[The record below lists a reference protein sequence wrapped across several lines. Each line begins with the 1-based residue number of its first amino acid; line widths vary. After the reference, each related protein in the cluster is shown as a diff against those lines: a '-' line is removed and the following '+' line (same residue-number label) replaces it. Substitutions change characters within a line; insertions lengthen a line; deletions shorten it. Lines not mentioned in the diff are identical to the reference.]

1 MSYILDALK
10 RADADRERGHVPG
23 LHSQGEFHPATGPG
37 ASWRRPTAGVAA
49 VLVLLTAAALT
60 WWSLRTPETSEPTE
74 VRTAAASA
82 EPASADT
89 APSATPGL
97 PILAPE
103 PAVETPTPATAPA
116 PSAPP
121 RPQTG
126 QATSGAAEEN
136 VEADAEDMVDTAT
149 EAEDSVN
156 AVTTQPPP
164 PPPPPPSPS
173 PKSTLPLRPAAPRPM
188 ASADASGRP
197 PVKVSGSSYSL
208 NPAHRMLIANGKVVH
223 EGQEIEPGL
232 KLETVGPRSA
242 VLNHRGTLYNI
253 TY

>member
-37 ASWRRPTAGVAA
+37 ASWRSPTAGVAA

-60 WWSLRTPETSEPTE
+60 WWSLRTPEASEPIE
-74 VRTAAASA
+74 VRTATASA
-82 EPASADT
+82 EPASADP

-103 PAVETPTPATAPA
+103 PAVETPTPATAPS

-121 RPQTG
+121 RPQPG
-126 QATSGAAEEN
+126 QATSGVAEEN

-149 EAEDSVN
+149 EAEDTVN
-156 AVTTQPPP
+156 AVATQTPPQ
-164 PPPPPPSPS
+164 SPQ
-173 PKSTLPLRPAAPRPM
+173 STLPPRPAAPRPM
-188 ASADASGRP
+188 ATADASGRP
-197 PVKVSGSSYSL
+197 PVKVSGSSYSQ

>member
-23 LHSQGEFHPATGPG
+23 LHSQGEFHPPTGPG
-37 ASWRRPTAGVAA
+37 ASWRRLTVWGIA

-60 WWSLRTPETSEPTE
+60 WWSLRTPEASEPTE

-103 PAVETPTPATAPA
+103 PAVETPTPATAPP

-121 RPQTG
+121 RPQPG
-126 QATSGAAEEN
+126 PATSGVAEEN
-136 VEADAEDMVDTAT
+136 VEADAEDLVDTIT
-149 EAEDSVN
+149 EAEDTVN
-156 AVTTQPPP
+156 AVATQPPP
-164 PPPPPPSPS
+164 PSPQ
-173 PKSTLPLRPAAPRPM
+173 STLPPRTAVPRPM
-188 ASADASGRP
+188 ATADASGRP
-197 PVKVSGSSYSL
+197 PVKVSGSSYSQ

>member
-23 LHSQGEFHPATGPG
+23 LHSQGAFHPATGPG

-60 WWSLRTPETSEPTE
+60 WWSLRTPETSERTE

-89 APSATPGL
+89 APSAPPGL

-103 PAVETPTPATAPA
+103 PAVETPTPATAPP

-121 RPQTG
+121 RTQPG
-126 QATSGAAEEN
+126 QATSEVAEEN
-136 VEADAEDMVDTAT
+136 VETGAEDMVDNAT
-149 EAEDSVN
+149 EAEDTVN
-156 AVTTQPPP
+156 AVATQPPP
-164 PPPPPPSPS
+164 PSPQ
-173 PKSTLPLRPAAPRPM
+173 STLPSRPAAPRPM
-188 ASADASGRP
+188 ATADASGRP
-197 PVKVSGSSYSL
+197 PVKVSGSSYSQ

>member
-23 LHSQGEFHPATGPG
+23 LHSQGEFHPATEPG

-60 WWSLRTPETSEPTE
+60 WWSLRTPETSERTE

-164 PPPPPPSPS
+164 PPPPSPS
-173 PKSTLPLRPAAPRPM
+173 PKSTLPLRTAAPRPM
-188 ASADASGRP
+188 ATADASGRP
-197 PVKVSGSSYSL
+197 PVKVSGSSYSQ

>member
-23 LHSQGEFHPATGPG
+23 LHSQGELHPATGPG
-37 ASWRRPTAGVAA
+37 ASWRRPTVGVVAF
-49 VLVLLTAAALT
+49 LVLLTAAALT
-60 WWSLRTPETSEPTE
+60 WWSLRTPEASEPTE
-74 VRTAAASA
+74 ERTAAASA
-82 EPASADT
+82 EPASTDT
-89 APSATPGL
+89 AASTTPGL

-103 PAVETPTPATAPA
+103 PAVEAPTPATAPP

-121 RPQTG
+121 RPQPG
-126 QATSGAAEEN
+126 QATSGVAEEN
-136 VEADAEDMVDTAT
+136 VEADAEDLVDTAT
-149 EAEDSVN
+149 EAEDTVN
-156 AVTTQPPP
+156 AVATQ
-164 PPPPPPSPS
+164 PPSPS
-173 PKSTLPLRPAAPRPM
+173 PQSTLPPRPAAPRPM
-188 ASADASGRP
+188 ATADASGRP
-197 PVKVSGSSYSL
+197 PVKVSGSSYSQ

>member
-60 WWSLRTPETSEPTE
+60 WWSLRTPETSERTE

-82 EPASADT
+82 EPASAAT

-116 PSAPP
+116 PSASP
-121 RPQTG
+121 RPQPG
-126 QATSGAAEEN
+126 QTTSGAAEEN

-164 PPPPPPSPS
+164 PPPPSPS
-173 PKSTLPLRPAAPRPM
+173 PQSTLPLRPAAPRPM
-188 ASADASGRP
+188 ATADASGRP
-197 PVKVSGSSYSL
+197 PVKVSGSSYSQ

>member
-60 WWSLRTPETSEPTE
+60 WWSLRTPETSERTE

-121 RPQTG
+121 RPQPG
-126 QATSGAAEEN
+126 QATSGVAEEN

-149 EAEDSVN
+149 EAEDTVN
-156 AVTTQPPP
+156 TVATQPPP
-164 PPPPPPSPS
+164 PSPQ
-173 PKSTLPLRPAAPRPM
+173 STLPLRPAAPRPM
-188 ASADASGRP
+188 ATADASGRP
-197 PVKVSGSSYSL
+197 PVKVSGSSYSQ

>member
-23 LHSQGEFHPATGPG
+23 LHSQGEFHPATGPS

-49 VLVLLTAAALT
+49 GLVLLTAAALT
-60 WWSLRTPETSEPTE
+60 WWSLRTPEASEPIK
-74 VRTAAASA
+74 VRTATASA

-103 PAVETPTPATAPA
+103 PAVETPTPATAPP

-121 RPQTG
+121 RPQPG
-126 QATSGAAEEN
+126 QATSGVAEEN

-164 PPPPPPSPS
+164 PPPPSPS
-173 PKSTLPLRPAAPRPM
+173 PQSTLPLRPAAPRPM
-188 ASADASGRP
+188 ATADASGRP
-197 PVKVSGSSYSL
+197 PVKVSGSSYSQ

>member
-164 PPPPPPSPS
+164 PPPPSPS

-188 ASADASGRP
+188 ATADASGRP
-197 PVKVSGSSYSL
+197 PVKVSGSSYSQ

>member
-23 LHSQGEFHPATGPG
+23 LHSQGEFHPATEPG

-164 PPPPPPSPS
+164 PPPPSPS

>member
-60 WWSLRTPETSEPTE
+60 WWSLRTPEASEPTK
-74 VRTAAASA
+74 VRTATASA

-103 PAVETPTPATAPA
+103 PAVETPTPATAPP
-116 PSAPP
+116 PSTPP
-121 RPQTG
+121 RPQPG
-126 QATSGAAEEN
+126 QATSGVAEVN

-149 EAEDSVN
+149 EAEDTVN
-156 AVTTQPPP
+156 TVATR
-164 PPPPPPSPS
+164 PPPPPSPS
-173 PKSTLPLRPAAPRPM
+173 PQSTLRLRPAAPRPM
-188 ASADASGRP
+188 ATADASGRP
-197 PVKVSGSSYSL
+197 PVKVSGSSYSQ